1 MVSEV
6 LNQLQFRCVPDKLEE
21 LDDEDFDDD
30 EETEWQHYLR
40 ASIECIMRV
49 ADVFPNDV
57 LRIIVSYASP
67 SIYFFILKLYEPL
80 QRYMLTC
87 LANSAFLGRFFC
99 TGQQ

>member
-21 LDDEDFDDD
+21 LDDDDFDDD

-57 LRIIVSYASP
+57 LRIIVSYVLSFYL
-67 SIYFFILKLYEPL
+67 SVQI
-80 QRYMLTC
+80 
-87 LANSAFLGRFFC
+87 FLCSGEKRTYVRKCVELFK
-99 TGQQ
+99 

>member
-1 MVSEV
+1 MSEV

-21 LDDEDFDDD
+21 LDDDDFDDD

-57 LRIIVSYASP
+57 LRIIVSYALSFYK
-67 SIYFFILKLYEPL
+67 SKTIFYSGEIVI
-80 QRYMLTC
+80 
-87 LANSAFLGRFFC
+87 
-99 TGQQ
+99 